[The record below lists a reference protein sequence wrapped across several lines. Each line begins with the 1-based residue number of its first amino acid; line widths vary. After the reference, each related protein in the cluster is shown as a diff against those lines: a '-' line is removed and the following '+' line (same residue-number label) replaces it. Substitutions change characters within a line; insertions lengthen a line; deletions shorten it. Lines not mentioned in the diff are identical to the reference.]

1 MFPSILQTDLVS
13 VLPIQVAIW
22 IFGTALIYFFIR
34 YSQSETAGSDLNPME
49 LFLVLMSAEP
59 YDSLSSSDSPF

>member
-34 YSQSETAGSDLNPME
+34 YSQSETADNDLNPIE

-59 YDSLSSSDSPF
+59 YDSLSSSNSTF